1 MRNSFVIAIGREV
14 IVENGRV
21 KTENC
26 LRSSEMFYQRPTHR
40 VLSNAISRYD
50 GFERGIFSGLAAV
63 HISLGVTT
71 CVPIARWRVM
81 GGGPRRSP
89 APLHGG
95 RLQVP
100 NSSDKISGHAI
111 RTAAC

>member
-50 GFERGIFSGLAAV
+50 GFERHFFGLAAV
-63 HISLGVTT
+63 HITGVTT